1 MPKPMSKSQSRR
13 AKRDQMRRE
22 DGDLPVQAEKK
33 ALLIYE
39 SGTIGVGPVE
49 EPIPFD
55 NTAEVYAWVAK
66 FGAKAGIVAKKDV
79 RLHRK
84 PS

>member
-1 MPKPMSKSQSRR
+1 MPKPMSKSQARR

-33 ALLIYE
+33 AALIYE
-39 SGTIGVGPVE
+39 SGAIGVGPVE

-55 NTAEVYAWVAK
+55 STAEVYAWVNRL
-66 FGAKAGIVAKKDV
+66 AKANGIKVRKDV
-79 RLHRK
+79 RLHTKR
-84 PS
+84 